1 MEQYRKD
8 RTRNMKKISLILCIT
23 ACLFTLTAC
32 GTATK
37 KTLDPE
43 VATSLEQ
50 TTSELTT
57 QFLAALDENQANE
70 LAGEGG
76 EYLEYV
82 LSNYLGVKVNGN
94 GMVNALTSWNSAR
107 PDLGE
112 FVSIT
117 GMHADYDDSGKDII
131 VTLDV
136 QGTARTAQ
144 IEAIYKDDL
153 YKTLTSLTT
162 NINWTFGE
170 KMEKA
175 GLNTLLGMG
184 TVFVILILISLIIS
198 LFNLIPKIQAA
209 FDKNKNDVKA
219 VAVDNTIAQ
228 IVEKEEQ
235 TDDLELVAVITAAIA
250 AAGTSGSSD
259 DFVVRSIVRRKN
271 SCWNK

>member
-1 MEQYRKD
+1 
-8 RTRNMKKISLILCIT
+8 MKKFTLILCFL
-23 ACLFTLTAC
+23 ACFFCLSAC
-32 GTATK
+32 GEDTR

-43 VATSLEQ
+43 VATSLEE
-50 TTSELTT
+50 TTSNLVT
-57 QFLAALDENQANE
+57 QFLAALDDSQATE
-70 LAGEGG
+70 LADQGP

-82 LSNYLGVKVNGN
+82 ITNYFGVKAEGN
-94 GMVNALTSWNSAR
+94 GLLNALSSWNGAKA
-107 PDLGE
+107 DLGE

-117 GMHADYDDSGKDII
+117 GMNAAYDDSDRNII

-136 QGTARTAQ
+136 VGSKRTAQ
-144 IEAIYKDDL
+144 VEAIYKDDL

-184 TVFVILILISLIIS
+184 TVFVVLILISLIIS

-209 FDKNKNDVKA
+209 FDKNKKSVTKIE
-219 VAVDNTIAQ
+219 AVDNTIAQ
-228 IVEKEEQ
+228 IIEKEEEA

-250 AAGTSGSSD
+250 ASGTSGSAD
-259 DFVVRSIVRRKN
+259 DFVVRSIRRRKN
-271 SCWNK
+271 SVWNY

>member
-1 MEQYRKD
+1 M
-8 RTRNMKKISLILCIT
+8 TCFLC
-23 ACLFTLTAC
+23 LSAC
-32 GTATK
+32 GGSTR

-50 TTSELTT
+50 TTSSLVT
-57 QFLAALDENQANE
+57 QFLAALDEEQSEEIKEQGA
-70 LAGEGG
+70 

-82 LSNYLGVKVNGN
+82 ITNYFGVKANGN
-94 GMVNALTSWNSAR
+94 GMVNALNSWNSAR
-107 PDLGE
+107 SDLGD

-117 GMHADYDDSGKDII
+117 GMNASYDDSDRNII

-136 QGTARTAQ
+136 VGTKRTAQ

-153 YKTLTSLTT
+153 YKTLNSLTT

-184 TVFVILILISLIIS
+184 TVFVILIIISIIIS
-198 LFNLIPKIQAA
+198 LFNFIPRIQAG
-209 FDKNKNDVKA
+209 FGKNKNDVKA
-219 VAVDNTIAQ
+219 AAVDNTIAQ

-235 TDDLELVAVITAAIA
+235 TDDNELIAVITAAIA
-250 AAGTSGSSD
+250 AASASGGGAASSD
-259 DFVVRSIVRRKN
+259 DFVVRSIVRRPQ
-271 SCWNK
+271 SVWNR

>member
-1 MEQYRKD
+1 
-8 RTRNMKKISLILCIT
+8 MKKIITLLCSL
-23 ACLFTLTAC
+23 ACLLCFTAC
-32 GTATK
+32 GQEQV

-43 VATSLEQ
+43 VATTLEQ
-50 TTSELTT
+50 TSSDLVT
-57 QFLAALDENQANE
+57 QFLAALDEKQANE
-70 LAGEGG
+70 LSEQGG

-82 LSNYLGVKVNGN
+82 ITNYFGVKVNGN
-94 GMVNALTSWNSAR
+94 GMVNALNSWNSAK
-107 PDLGE
+107 PDLGD

-117 GMHADYDDSGKDII
+117 GMNAEYDDSGRNII

-136 QGTARTAQ
+136 VGAKRTAQ

-153 YKTLTSLTT
+153 YKTLNSLTT

-184 TVFVILILISLIIS
+184 TVFIVLILISLIIS

-209 FDKNKNDVKA
+209 FNKDSGDVKTD
-219 VAVDNTIAQ
+219 AVDNTIAQ
-228 IVEKEEQ
+228 IVEKEEM

-250 AAGTSGSSD
+250 AAGQSSGSSD
-259 DFVVRSIVRRKN
+259 DFVVRSIVRR
-271 SCWNK
+271 SGSVWNR

>member
-1 MEQYRKD
+1 
-8 RTRNMKKISLILCIT
+8 MKKIKLILCLT
-23 ACLFTLTAC
+23 ACFLALTAC
-32 GTATK
+32 GQDTK

-43 VATSLEQ
+43 VATTLEQ
-50 TTSELTT
+50 TTSDLTT
-57 QFLAALDENQANE
+57 QFLAALDDEQAAQITE
-70 LAGEGG
+70 QGG

-82 LSNYLGVKVNGN
+82 ISNYFGVKVNGN
-94 GMVNALTSWNSAR
+94 GMVNALNSWNSAK
-107 PDLGE
+107 PDLGD

-117 GMHADYDDSGKDII
+117 GMNADYDDSGKDII

-136 QGTARTAQ
+136 VGSKRTAQ

-153 YKTLTSLTT
+153 YKTLNSLTT

-184 TVFVILILISLIIS
+184 TVFIVLILISLIIS

-209 FDKNKNDVKA
+209 FNKDKSDVKA

-228 IVEKEEQ
+228 IVEKEEE
-235 TDDLELVAVITAAIA
+235 TNDLELVAVITAAIA

-259 DFVVRSIVRRKN
+259 DFVVRSIVRR
-271 SCWNK
+271 SGSAWNK

>member
-1 MEQYRKD
+1 M
-8 RTRNMKKISLILCIT
+8 
-23 ACLFTLTAC
+23 ACFFCLTAC
-32 GTATK
+32 GGETK

-43 VATSLEQ
+43 VATTLEQ
-50 TTSELTT
+50 TTSDLVT
-57 QFLAALDENQANE
+57 QFLAALDENQAAE
-70 LAGEGG
+70 ISEQGG

-82 LSNYLGVKVNGN
+82 ITNYFGVKANGN
-94 GMVNALTSWNSAR
+94 GMVNALNSWNSAK

-117 GMHADYDDSGKDII
+117 GMNADYDTSGKDII

-136 QGTARTAQ
+136 VGSKRTAQ

-153 YKTLTSLTT
+153 YKTLNSLTT

-184 TVFVILILISLIIS
+184 TVFIVLILISILIS
-198 LFNLIPKIQAA
+198 LFNFIPKIQAA
-209 FDKNKNDVKA
+209 FNKDKSDVKA

-235 TDDLELVAVITAAIA
+235 TEEDDLELVAVITAAIA

-259 DFVVRSIVRRKN
+259 DFVVRSIVRRPQ
-271 SCWNK
+271 SVWNK